1 MFYPDTIRT
10 FDELLQ
16 ELFDADTQLFPL
28 EGNVDVD
35 IIDNLDQPD
44 SFDIFKSVNNSN
56 SLETSFSVENS
67 QNDAGALI
75 GVPEKRKHEC
85 DLEQCDENPTKKLN
99 NL

>member
-1 MFYPDTIRT
+1 M
-10 FDELLQ
+10 Q

-75 GVPEKRKHEC
+75 GNFQVPEKHKHEC
-85 DLEQCDENPTKKLN
+85 DLEQCDENPTKKKLN